1 MQQCKLRIQELVEEV
16 NEEEFDA
23 RDLKLVMEQASVEK
37 SVAVKAMRENDGD
50 LVNVI
55 MSIS

>member
-23 RDLKLVMEQASVEK
+23 RDIKLVMEQASVEK
-37 SVAVKAMRENDGD
+37 SVAVKALRD
-50 LVNVI
+50 
-55 MSIS
+55 